1 MKFVDRRDAGV
12 RLAKA
17 LARYDSEDAVV
28 YALPRGGVVIA
39 DEAAKQLEP
48 FGACHPAQ
56 DRTSQERR
64 IRCLRRHG
72 KRRAR
77 M

>member
-39 DEAAKQLEP
+39 DEVAKQRASL
-48 FGACHPAQ
+48 GTCHPAQ
-56 DRTSQERR
+56 DRTSRERG
-64 IRCLRRHG
+64 IRRLCRHG